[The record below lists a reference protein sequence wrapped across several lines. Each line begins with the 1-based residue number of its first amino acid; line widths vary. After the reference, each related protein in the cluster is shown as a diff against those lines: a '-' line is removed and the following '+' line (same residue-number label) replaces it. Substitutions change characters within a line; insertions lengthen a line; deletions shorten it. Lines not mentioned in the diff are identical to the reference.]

1 VDRRERTPLLRHLLD
16 SQGWARC
23 LVFVGSQK
31 AADHVASK
39 LKNSGSVDG
48 R

>member
-39 LKNSGSVDG
+39 LKNSGSADG